1 MNRYF
6 IWIKV
11 VMIDIKFR
19 KIAAEVVPVNILGLV
34 MEIAEISIQEMVIDI
49 IETCHTE
56 VATID

>member
-19 KIAAEVVPVNILGLV
+19 KIAAEVVPVNILGMV

>member
-1 MNRYF
+1 
-6 IWIKV
+6 
-11 VMIDIKFR
+11 MIDIKFR

>member
-19 KIAAEVVPVNILGLV
+19 KIAAEVVPINILGMV

>member
-1 MNRYF
+1 MDKD
-6 IWIKV
+6 IWIKIL
-11 VMIDIKFR
+11 MIDIKIR